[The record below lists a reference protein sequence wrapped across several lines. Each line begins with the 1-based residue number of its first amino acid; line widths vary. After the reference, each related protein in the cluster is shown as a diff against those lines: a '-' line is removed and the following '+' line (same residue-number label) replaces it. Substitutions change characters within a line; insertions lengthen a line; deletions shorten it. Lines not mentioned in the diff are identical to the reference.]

1 MMYLSHIY
9 GKGKSRYRF
18 VSNLAYCMKEMWKW
32 KKTVFLFT
40 LFSFIP
46 GIAADYLGALLPS
59 WVVADLESGADTSTL
74 LLHIFLLCAFLW
86 LGNVLS
92 GCIHAWFS
100 VGIDGYLYHFRR
112 KFLDKIMDVDY
123 DRLEDGPAGR

>member
-9 GKGKSRYRF
+9 GKGKAVTASSATWLLHEGN
-18 VSNLAYCMKEMWKW
+18 VEW

-92 GCIHAWFS
+92 GCIHACSAW
-100 VGIDGYLYHFRR
+100 G
-112 KFLDKIMDVDY
+112 
-123 DRLEDGPAGR
+123 